1 MHTHA
6 RTHAHMHTHHT
17 ASSPYLA
24 WGWIEV
30 SRKSN
35 FTSNFC
41 TGQQQQ
47 TKWALLPSLPH
58 PSPTPPHPA
67 PSPAQQR
74 VAAQTSAEINA
85 QPIPPEHQGRYGNRS
100 TNTNRLVN
108 IGQSPSGPAPSH
120 QYVAAR
126 CLLLRTTLN
135 KHLTAS
141 RTAEEGRGRG
151 VAGGGGEKR
160 GLGEAGGG
168 RRGKERGGEAR
179 KMWKK

>member
-1 MHTHA
+1 MHTHTTQPA
-6 RTHAHMHTHHT
+6 LTQHAHTHHT
-17 ASSPYLA
+17 ASSNPTCTHTPQPARRTLPGGGLRSAGRATSHQTSVQDNNNRQNGHSFPHYL
-24 WGWIEV
+24 I
-30 SRKSN
+30 
-35 FTSNFC
+35 
-41 TGQQQQ
+41 
-47 TKWALLPSLPH
+47 H
-58 PSPTPPHPA
+58 PPPRPRPA

-100 TNTNRLVN
+100 TNTNRLAN
-108 IGQSPSGPAPSH
+108 IVESPSGPAPSH

-151 VAGGGGEKR
+151 VAGGGGE
-160 GLGEAGGG
+160 
-168 RRGKERGGEAR
+168 
-179 KMWKK
+179 